1 MSEAPPFFSVV
12 LPTHNRA
19 AMLRTAVKSVLAQ
32 TCRDFECFVLD
43 DGSTDDTPRVFREF
57 SAEPALRLA
66 RFEDNRRQH
75 ARRNH
80 AIRQA
85 RGRFVTFI
93 DSDDIW
99 LPERLEVFKR
109 AIEARPEAGFWFSN
123 AYVLREGR
131 IVGTVF
137 DPRRPIPEGRVP
149 GWWAVGDSFL
159 PYLTTNLAVRRDAF
173 AEYGYFR
180 EDMRVLEDTELYAR
194 MLKSGLQ
201 VGVIREPLAVRRLHA
216 EQITMEHRT
225 AYRESLAALASG
237 GLPESEFPARRR
249 ALALAAA
256 SFMVK
261 SINPS
266 QARQFLGEELGAR
279 RFFAP
284 VYWGSFVPSV
294 LLRAAKAAR
303 SSWLR
308 RRYRPESASPAFRET
323 LERIAPLL
331 NQEKIPVR

>member
-1 MSEAPPFFSVV
+1 
-12 LPTHNRA
+12 
-19 AMLRTAVKSVLAQ
+19 MLRTAVKSVLAQ
-32 TCRDFECFVLD
+32 TCRDYECFVLD
-43 DGSTDDTPRVFREF
+43 DGSTDETPRVFREF
-57 SAEPALRLA
+57 SADPALRLM

-99 LPERLEVFKR
+99 LPERLE
-109 AIEARPEAGFWFSN
+109 ARPEAGFWFSN

-131 IVGTVF
+131 IIGTVF
-137 DPRRPIPEGRVP
+137 DPKRMIPEGRVP

-159 PYLTTNLAVRRDAF
+159 PYLTTNLAVRREAF
-173 AEYGYFR
+173 AEHGYFR

-201 VGVIREPLAVRRLHA
+201 VGVIREPLAARRLHA

-225 AYRESLAALASG
+225 AYRESLEALLSG
-237 GLPESEFPARRR
+237 GLPESEFPAQRR

-266 QARQFLGEELGAR
+266 QARRFLGEELGAG
-279 RFFAP
+279 RFLAP
-284 VYWGSFVPSV
+284 VYWGSFVPSA
-294 LLRAAKAAR
+294 LLRAAKAVR
-303 SSWLR
+303 SSRLR
-308 RRYRPESASPAFRET
+308 RRYRPESAPPAFRGA

-331 NQEKIPVR
+331 NQEKAQAR